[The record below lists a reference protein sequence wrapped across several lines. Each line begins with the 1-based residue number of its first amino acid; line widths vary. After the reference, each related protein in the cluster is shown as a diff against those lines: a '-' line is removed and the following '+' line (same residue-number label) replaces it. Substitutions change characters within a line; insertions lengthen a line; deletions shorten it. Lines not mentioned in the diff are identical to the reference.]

1 MLCEDPEN
9 VKGIFSYRHCNYEGD
24 DGKPQ
29 PVSEPSGMGLPGTA
43 AFGAQAWL
51 SVDQQMPILTPNSGS
66 MYDKTGNGSGH
77 ISSFGDPNGDS
88 TGSPEGQSNGPT
100 PNSSSGSDGRMPKQM
115 NGTNG
120 QIYGSGT
127 SPPMLSN
134 GAHAGFFSAAQAPY
148 QMQQQQM
155 GGQSIPYGM
164 SNGWDNV
171 AAAQQAANIQNEGV
185 LRALMNMGPMEAMDL
200 SSWDTGNEPMR
211 G

>member
-1 MLCEDPEN
+1 
-9 VKGIFSYRHCNYEGD
+9 
-24 DGKPQ
+24 
-29 PVSEPSGMGLPGTA
+29 
-43 AFGAQAWL
+43 
-51 SVDQQMPILTPNSGS
+51 
-66 MYDKTGNGSGH
+66 
-77 ISSFGDPNGDS
+77 
-88 TGSPEGQSNGPT
+88 
-100 PNSSSGSDGRMPKQM
+100 
-115 NGTNG
+115 
-120 QIYGSGT
+120 
-127 SPPMLSN
+127 MLSN